1 MNEINRNSKLI
12 ASLLSGN
19 DISRLEPRQFLALLL
34 SYVMPE
40 SDVNMLA
47 GRLLV
52 RFGSVSSAMEADIA
66 DIADALGTD
75 KFTASII
82 KFIPDISLYYHMDK
96 LKGGKRF
103 ESVDD
108 IAEYCVYRF
117 IKDTRESYSVL
128 LLDTNMSMLGFEELA
143 QGSACQVGVNL
154 EMLGSALFRYR
165 SSGFILLHNHPGA
178 EPYPSE
184 NDIYFT
190 EKLYALTA
198 PFGKHFIEHFIIAGD
213 SYMPIIQLMRNQGY
227 DYSRAF

>member
-1 MNEINRNSKLI
+1 MKNINRFSKQI
-12 ASLLSGN
+12 AALLSGN
-19 DISRLEPRQFLALLL
+19 GISRLEPKQFLALLI
-34 SYVMPE
+34 SYVMPDA
-40 SDVNMLA
+40 DVNMLA
-47 GRLLV
+47 GRLLG
-52 RFGSVSSAMEADIA
+52 RFGSVSSALEADIE

-75 KFTASII
+75 KNTASLI
-82 KFIPDISLYYHMDK
+82 KFIPDISLYYHLDK

-103 ESVDD
+103 ESVDA

-117 IKDTRESYSVL
+117 IRDTRESYSVL
-128 LLDTNMSMLGFEELA
+128 LLDNNMSMLGFEELA

-154 EMLGSALFRYR
+154 EKLGSALFRYR

-178 EPYPSE
+178 DPYPSE

-198 PFGKHFIEHFIIAGD
+198 PFEKHFIEHYIISGD

-227 DYSRAF
+227 DFSSIL